1 MYRNFI
7 KCKKYNDTL
16 PSSNQPAQ
24 LYGTAKIYKFDNI
37 NEITVDSLKFWSII
51 AQTRNYMYK
60 TAQVISEYLTPLY
73 ENNDFIIKNTQGF
86 AQLIREQLHL
96 DENEEYVS
104 YDVELLFRN
113 VWNHDTAKYILE

>member
-1 MYRNFI
+1 
-7 KCKKYNDTL
+7 
-16 PSSNQPAQ
+16 
-24 LYGTAKIYKFDNI
+24 
-37 NEITVDSLKFWSII
+37 
-51 AQTRNYMYK
+51 MYK

-73 ENNDFIIKNTQGF
+73 ENNDFIIKYTQGF

-113 VWNHDTAKYILE
+113 V